1 MVGVMC
7 VCMCVSVGDFAISF
21 QSFVSLL
28 FFSYCFL
35 FILYPLFLSSEG
47 EREKE
52 KEKKTSDPT
61 NLGDGTVLIDL
72 LTALDIPAVAK
83 FNKKPKKLRDR
94 LNNTSK
100 VRKMCE

>member
-83 FNKKPKKLRDR
+83 FNKKAKETQRQTQQHQQGKKD
-94 LNNTSK
+94 
-100 VRKMCE
+100 V